1 MALAL
6 TSVTSLETV
15 SAESW
20 DALAPVNNPF
30 VRYGFLRG
38 LEVSCCVGSAKV
50 GWVPR
55 HLLVHEDERLVAA
68 LPLYEK
74 YDSYGEFIFDWSWS
88 RAAQMNGIPYYPK
101 LVSAVPFTP
110 ATGQRFLTHPD
121 YPREELMGVLTSG
134 LAEVA
139 KQLDVSSI
147 HVLFETREERESL
160 ERLGFQPRASFQF
173 HWEREPTWGSFD
185 DYLGSMR
192 ASSRK
197 QVRRERRRARSHG
210 LTLRA
215 LRGCELEAKH
225 WDALW
230 SFYERTLAFK
240 GAIRYLNPAFFD
252 FLRNEMTDHVFAT
265 FAEDDQGNPLAGS
278 LFLTAGDQLFGR
290 YWGAVGRFDC
300 LHFELC
306 YYLPIEWSL
315 NNGIERFEAGAQGE
329 HKLKRGFL
337 PQECYSSHFIRH
349 PGLANAIAEF
359 LPREAEAVG
368 HEIDYYQTHSPFK
381 APEPT
386 DD

>member
-1 MALAL
+1 MIGEHQLH
-6 TSVTSLETV
+6 V
-15 SAESW
+15 
-20 DALAPVNNPF
+20 
-30 VRYGFLRG
+30 YGFVDRNVIHCIEQKIDL
-38 LEVSCCVGSAKV
+38 V
-50 GWVPR
+50 VPVDA
-55 HLLVHEDERLVAA
+55 H
-68 LPLYEK
+68 
-74 YDSYGEFIFDWSWS
+74 
-88 RAAQMNGIPYYPK
+88 
-101 LVSAVPFTP
+101 VPFLEGVWWFP
-110 ATGQRFLTHPD
+110 PD
-121 YPREELMGVLTSG
+121 V
-134 LAEVA
+134 
-139 KQLDVSSI
+139 
-147 HVLFETREERESL
+147 ESL
-160 ERLGFQPRASFQF
+160 GESKLGLQVWVSRRPDGRVSGGVEVLGEGGVAVVQHQAERAPFARIVQLQGARPSCVD
-173 HWEREPTWGSFD
+173 GSFD